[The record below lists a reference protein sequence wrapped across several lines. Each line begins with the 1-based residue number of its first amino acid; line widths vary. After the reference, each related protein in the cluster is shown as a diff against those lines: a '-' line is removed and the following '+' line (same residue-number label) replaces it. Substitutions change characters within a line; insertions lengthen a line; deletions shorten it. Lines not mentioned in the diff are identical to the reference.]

1 MGCVFPYGRV
11 IAAFVFH
18 VKGISS
24 GNGIEGYLY
33 IDSSVGG
40 RTGESFVKLEIEVP
54 IQNRVRG
61 YLDSGGREDSVPFHS
76 IYPYPLEFPLL
87 LAKHSPS
94 PLCMGVSPAIVNVFL
109 SDCLTFPTYSPKD
122 FGVSGEAIGSGVL
135 PSKK

>member
-11 IAAFVFH
+11 IATFVFH

-76 IYPYPLEFPLL
+76 IYPYTLEFPF
-87 LAKHSPS
+87 
-94 PLCMGVSPAIVNVFL
+94 VI
-109 SDCLTFPTYSPKD
+109 
-122 FGVSGEAIGSGVL
+122 GEA
-135 PSKK
+135 

>member
-1 MGCVFPYGRV
+1 MKHLKTNIYPYGRV

-76 IYPYPLEFPLL
+76 IYPYTLEFPF
-87 LAKHSPS
+87 
-94 PLCMGVSPAIVNVFL
+94 VI
-109 SDCLTFPTYSPKD
+109 
-122 FGVSGEAIGSGVL
+122 GEA
-135 PSKK
+135 